1 MKDYLVINPA
11 LEALACEHCL
21 ALHVGKGQER
31 FVSSFVS
38 CHGECVR
45 KAKGLD
51 REVIPLAL
59 EYPPHGSSVSDFE
72 LFFDSPFSASRLAA
86 FEGLFF
92 IDLSS
97 YAGSEDAREL
107 RMLKDYIAS
116 EYDITFVLAVT
127 EAERSAAVSVFE
139 AVAKVPC
146 MELVCV
152 DTESLK
158 SDLRAKKGF
167 LTESDEALI
176 DTLSDMIAEKS
187 AIESIA
193 SAVIGDEM
201 KEREVTR

>member
-31 FVSSFVS
+31 FVSSFIS
-38 CHGECVR
+38 SHGACVR
-45 KAKGLD
+45 KVKGLD
-51 REVIPLAL
+51 REVMPLAL

-72 LFFDSPFSASRLAA
+72 LFFDSPFAASRLAA

-92 IDLSS
+92 IDLSA
-97 YAGSEDAREL
+97 YAGTENAGEL

-116 EYDITFVLAVT
+116 EHDITFVLAVT
-127 EAERSAAVSVFE
+127 EAERSASVNVFE

-158 SDLRAKKGF
+158 NDLREKKGF

-187 AIESIA
+187 AIESIV
-193 SAVIGDEM
+193 SAVMGDCV
-201 KEREVTR
+201 KDREASR